1 MTVLSRRAF
10 LIATP
15 LALVACATRQSD
27 MSFATSQKT
36 WYIPEEIQALYGP
49 VVNEPYSLP
58 AIDLTT
64 IEPKF
69 WRQQVIYYTSYPPG
83 TLIVDTQERFLY
95 LIGENGKALRYGIG
109 VGKEGLEFEGE
120 GVVQRK
126 RRWPNWAPTAAMMAR
141 EPERYGH
148 LGKGLPPG
156 PDNPLGARAL
166 YLYKNGQDT
175 LFRIHGSHE
184 SWSIGHAISSGC
196 IRLLNQDAI
205 DLYDRVPVGSRVV
218 VLQNS
223 ENAASF
229 PSQKSDF
236 NDDPLWSTVNPSKSF

>member
-27 MSFATSQKT
+27 MPLVSSQQS
-36 WYIPEEIQALYGP
+36 WYIPEEVRALYGP
-49 VVNEPYSLP
+49 IVNEPYSLP
-58 AIDLTT
+58 AIDLST
-64 IEPKF
+64 IEPRF

-83 TLIVDTQERFLY
+83 TLVVDTQQRFLY
-95 LIGENGKALRYGIG
+95 LIGQNGHAIRYGIG

-126 RRWPNWAPTAAMMAR
+126 RQWPSWAPTAAMMAR

-148 LGKGLPPG
+148 LGNGMPPG

-166 YLYKNGQDT
+166 YLYKNGKDT

-184 SWSIGHAISSGC
+184 SWSIGLAVSSGC
-196 IRLLNQDAI
+196 IRLLNQDII
-205 DLYDRVPVGSRVV
+205 DLYDRVPIGARVI
-218 VLQNS
+218 VLQNNDN
-223 ENAASF
+223 ETYF
-229 PSQKSDF
+229 PNGEQNFS
-236 NDDPLWSTVNPSKSF
+236 DPLLSTL